1 MRTHLQAQTQEEQQ
15 AARSRFSSSS
25 SLLGAKFGAAPPREP
40 DWGPGDSAGGDGQ
53 TDLPGAAGPPR
64 RRFSPRPAEGFAR
77 QRRVTAPRPRV
88 PPTRRPKEAVDTS
101 APGRDRTRWL
111 RTPPPK
117 HIAPAAASPA
127 RSAPR
132 CRRCPGGWGM
142 LPGGGGSRPRS
153 AASGCPNAAGPG
165 GGNRQHPGLGCG
177 GCAERRPGCRPPR
190 RGCPV
195 RAEPLRPPGAP
206 HGARTSG
213 PPPARPRLPAP
224 PLATPAP
231 DRPREICQ
239 QFAATLVITF
249 LESAAIDVKI
259 GSCLDFPLGII
270 VPVCSDLSLFLVLP
284 NHTPPLHLL
293 YFLPLG
299 FPETDVMSQSLL
311 LAPCPRRHSSLLA
324 FVCPSIQPNFP
335 VKASKNMQGLHCR

>member
-1 MRTHLQAQTQEEQQ
+1 MRTHLQAQTQQEQQ

-127 RSAPR
+127 RSAPLR
-132 CRRCPGGWGM
+132 TAVSARPRGVGDAPWGWRVPAPLRRLW
-142 LPGGGGSRPRS
+142 LPERGGSRGREP
-153 AASGCPNAAGPG
+153 AASRFGVW
-165 GGNRQHPGLGCG
+165 GL
-177 GCAERRPGCRPPR
+177 R
-190 RGCPV
+190 
-195 RAEPLRPPGAP
+195 
-206 HGARTSG
+206 
-213 PPPARPRLPAP
+213 
-224 PLATPAP
+224 
-231 DRPREICQ
+231 
-239 QFAATLVITF
+239 
-249 LESAAIDVKI
+249 
-259 GSCLDFPLGII
+259 
-270 VPVCSDLSLFLVLP
+270 
-284 NHTPPLHLL
+284 
-293 YFLPLG
+293 
-299 FPETDVMSQSLL
+299 
-311 LAPCPRRHSSLLA
+311 
-324 FVCPSIQPNFP
+324 
-335 VKASKNMQGLHCR
+335 